1 VIQVVRRAPVRFG
14 PVVAL
19 VSVVVLVAV
28 PAAGSPRPGAAG
40 AITEPGLVS
49 EQLVTST
56 LDASGLPV
64 TSTLTTQVV
73 ARDQERGDVLVPTST
88 KDLRYLDRRGA
99 PPTEGDAA
107 VVALGGPGTSA
118 ALLGSSF
125 ARPLPVALHA
135 EYRRDGATVDPAALE
150 GAGDLTIVYT
160 ATNTVV
166 TEQTIAYAD
175 AAGER
180 RSSVQ
185 RVFAP
190 FAGTLAVALP
200 AGASVRSAPGAVVG
214 TGADGGTFVAWDLV
228 LYPPIGAP
236 QRQMVLELSSPALA
250 VPGARM
256 QVLPVTAAQDP
267 AVAFSTDLLG
277 STVEGNA
284 TLAEGLTELDANAR
298 RVAEGSL
305 QVTEGL
311 AQVASGADA
320 LAESVS
326 TELVPG
332 AESLVV
338 GAQQQAAGQSEL
350 AEALGT
356 TSTGAEDLSSGAT
369 ELSAGLEEIAAGL
382 AALAAPS
389 GLPAAEAAARDL
401 EAAVGEIA
409 DAVGSSPDPPIT
421 LPPSGTPTLVQLSRA
436 SGAAAAALRTTTLGV
451 SSALG
456 AIATQLV
463 TVQGDATSA
472 ATSVSGVYAAACQ
485 PAPSALSVAQ
495 CAALQDAVTDA
506 TAAATGAGAAAAAV
520 GTQAATLT
528 ATAQGLAGLAGALTA
543 LTDGLLEVSAALR
556 SGDAAAPGVAEGL
569 AALADGLTSSVTA
582 VTRLAVGATDS
593 SAGAEALATGTE
605 QLATGLEDTSTGA
618 EQLAAGGEQIAEG
631 AEGLATGVD
640 GVAEGSAELA
650 SGASTA
656 EEGSASVTDGATS
669 LAEEGTSV
677 TLDSVVEASADPA
690 LARAYLEAASDA
702 AGTSAPY
709 AAPEGGVARVAYVS
723 EIPAVPAPAGA
734 LDPVVLGMALLVGAT
749 AVAVVVLARRRIRR
763 VAAAE

>member
-1 VIQVVRRAPVRFG
+1 
-14 PVVAL
+14 
-19 VSVVVLVAV
+19 VVLVAV

-236 QRQMVLELSSPALA
+236 QRQMVLELSSPA
-250 VPGARM
+250 
-256 QVLPVTAAQDP
+256 
-267 AVAFSTDLLG
+267 
-277 STVEGNA
+277 
-284 TLAEGLTELDANAR
+284 
-298 RVAEGSL
+298 
-305 QVTEGL
+305 
-311 AQVASGADA
+311 
-320 LAESVS
+320 
-326 TELVPG
+326 
-332 AESLVV
+332 
-338 GAQQQAAGQSEL
+338 
-350 AEALGT
+350 
-356 TSTGAEDLSSGAT
+356 
-369 ELSAGLEEIAAGL
+369 
-382 AALAAPS
+382 
-389 GLPAAEAAARDL
+389 AEAAARDL

-528 ATAQGLAGLAGALTA
+528 ATAQGLVGLAGALTA

-631 AEGLATGVD
+631 AEGFATGVD